1 MLVDLKYILSKNKI
15 SLEVFI
21 KKNKLDTFEK
31 FLAYC
36 ELRKFIPSQK
46 EEYEEINKILC
57 PKNDVNIELKQTD
70 AEIIIDDGSVS
81 KTQKEK
87 KSRNSNKRKH
97 SS

>member
-57 PKNDVNIELKQTD
+57 PKNDVTD